1 MSLQPG
7 LRLGPYEITAALGAG
22 GMGEVYKAR
31 DTRLDRTVAVKVLPA
46 SLATDPERKERFE
59 REARAV
65 SALNHPNICTLY
77 DIGHQDGVDYL
88 VMELIEGE
96 SLESRLTK
104 GPLPL
109 DQVLRLGTEIADA
122 LSKAHRHGI
131 VHRDLKPANV
141 MLTKQGSKLLDFGLA
156 RVDAPKTQSSVSF
169 LPTQQHS
176 LTQAGTVLGTF
187 QYMSPEQLE
196 GGEADARTDI
206 FSFGALLYEAMTGR
220 KAFEGKSQASLIS
233 SIMTGMPPSIT
244 SLQPM
249 TPPALERVIKTCL
262 NKDPDERWQT
272 AQDLAAE
279 LKWIAEGG
287 SQIGAPAPVVSRRK
301 SRERWA
307 WAAAGLFAVIS
318 ALTGA
323 RLLTQREAPRLP
335 TKFAVAPPKD
345 VKIEWPRISPDGRA
359 VAFVGV
365 DARNRRSI

>member
-1 MSLQPG
+1 MPLAAG
-7 LRLGPYEITAALGAG
+7 THLGPYEVLSLIDSG
-22 GMGEVYKAR
+22 GMGEVYRGR
-31 DTRLDRTVAVKVLPA
+31 DTRLDRAVAIKILPA
-46 SLATDPERKERFE
+46 HFADNADLRLRFE

-65 SALNHPNICTLY
+65 SSLNHPHICTLH

-88 VMELIEGE
+88 VMELVDGE

-109 DQVLRLGTEIADA
+109 DQVLRFGIEIADA
-122 LSKAHRHGI
+122 LSKAHRQGI

-156 RVDAPKTQSSVSF
+156 RVDAPKASSSASF
-169 LPTQQHS
+169 LPTQQHT

-206 FSFGALLYEAMTGR
+206 FAFGALLYEATTGR
-220 KAFEGKSQASLIS
+220 KAFEGKSQASLIG
-233 SIMTGMPPSIT
+233 SIMTGSPPPIASI
-244 SLQPM
+244 QPM
-249 TPPALERVIKTCL
+249 TPPALERVIRTCL

-307 WAAAGLFAVIS
+307 WAAAALFAAIAAGTS
-318 ALTGA
+318 A
-323 RLLTQREAPRLP
+323 RLLLQAET
-335 TKFAVAPPKD
+335 PK
-345 VKIEWPRISPDGRA
+345 EP
-359 VAFVGV
+359 
-365 DARNRRSI
+365 